1 MTKTMQELSHLA
13 ECLHPKTVEGRTF
26 LNNVYLGH
34 LVGLPGYKDR
44 TVGLYELVEVAVPV
58 ATQDRWIVFA
68 DLGGWMV
75 DVDEVMGNEGSTEDR
90 MRIAVCMIGDT
101 LMKAL
106 EAEHL
111 EQKAKVTA

>member
-1 MTKTMQELSHLA
+1 MTKTMQELNHLSG
-13 ECLHPKTVEGRTF
+13 CLHPKTPEGRAF
-26 LNNVYLGH
+26 LHRVYWAHVEELPTYEDRQ
-34 LVGLPGYKDR
+34 VGLH
-44 TVGLYELVEVAVPV
+44 ELVDAAVPV
-58 ATQDRWIVFA
+58 ARDDQWMVFA

-75 DVDEVMGNEGSTEDR
+75 DVDEVMGTEGTTEDR
-90 MRIAVCMIGDT
+90 MRIALCILGDN